1 MPEGNMST
9 FTGLILVSGQ
19 DKPGITQ
26 HLMKVLSEFV
36 VKIIDIEQIVIRDRL
51 LLTVLISLDQG
62 HAEAVVEDLNELQA
76 TLGLDIAIDFA
87 YHNEKLQELDHLRVV
102 IVGKEIKPSAIAII
116 ATEIA
121 KLGGNIED
129 IYRTSSAPVMAVEL
143 VLSLQND
150 AIKKVQSALAKVAV
164 ENGIDLAVELGG
176 SARNLKRLVLLD
188 MDSTLIEQEVI
199 DLLAEYSGK
208 SQIISDITAKA
219 MSGELDFK
227 QALSAR
233 VELLAGLDE
242 SVIDQVRQKV
252 TLTKGAQQL
261 ITELHNLGHK
271 VGVVSGGFIDVIEPI
286 LKDLEIDFYKA
297 NKLDIRDGKLTGK
310 VVGKVIDGSE
320 KLAVLREFAS
330 KEGINI
336 QQTVA
341 IGDGA
346 NDLEMIQAAGL
357 GIAFNVKPKVA
368 QSADTTLNIKDL
380 SAVLLLMGINS

>member
-62 HAEAVVEDLNELQA
+62 HAEAVVEDLNVLQA
-76 TLGLDIAIDFA
+76 TLDLDIAVDFA

-121 KLGGNIED
+121 RLGGNIED

-242 SVIDQVRQKV
+242 SVIDQVRQKI

-297 NKLDIRDGKLTGK
+297 NKLDIRDGKLTGN

-357 GIAFNVKPKVA
+357 GIAFNAKPKVA

>member
-102 IVGKEIKPSAIAII
+102 IVGKEINPSAIAII

-297 NKLDIRDGKLTGK
+297 NKLDIRDGKLTGN

-357 GIAFNVKPKVA
+357 GIAFNAKPKVA

>member
-62 HAEAVVEDLNELQA
+62 HAEAVVEDLNVLQA
-76 TLGLDIAIDFA
+76 TLGLDIAVDFA
-87 YHNEKLQELDHLRVV
+87 YHSEKLQELDHLRVV

-297 NKLDIRDGKLTGK
+297 NKLDIRDGKLTGN

-357 GIAFNVKPKVA
+357 GIAFNAKPKVA

>member
-297 NKLDIRDGKLTGK
+297 NKLDIRDGKLTGN

-357 GIAFNVKPKVA
+357 GIAFNAKPKVA

>member
-1 MPEGNMST
+1 MST

-297 NKLDIRDGKLTGK
+297 NKLEICDGKLTGN

-357 GIAFNVKPKVA
+357 GIAFNAKPKVA

>member
-1 MPEGNMST
+1 MST

-129 IYRTSSAPVMAVEL
+129 IYRISSAPVMAVEL

-297 NKLDIRDGKLTGK
+297 NKLEICDGKLTGN

-357 GIAFNVKPKVA
+357 GIAFNAKPKVA

>member
-102 IVGKEIKPSAIAII
+102 IVGWEIKPSAIAII

-121 KLGGNIED
+121 KLCGNIED

-297 NKLDIRDGKLTGK
+297 NKLEICDGKLTGN

-357 GIAFNVKPKVA
+357 GIAFNAKPKVA

>member
-1 MPEGNMST
+1 MST

-76 TLGLDIAIDFA
+76 TLGLDIAVDFA

-297 NKLDIRDGKLTGK
+297 NKLDIRDGKLTGN

-357 GIAFNVKPKVA
+357 GIAFNAKPKVA

>member
-62 HAEAVVEDLNELQA
+62 HAEAVVEDLNVLQA
-76 TLGLDIAIDFA
+76 TLGLDIAVDFA

-297 NKLDIRDGKLTGK
+297 NRLDIRDGKLTGK

-357 GIAFNVKPKVA
+357 GIAFNAKPKVA

>member
-76 TLGLDIAIDFA
+76 SLGLDIAIDFA

-297 NKLDIRDGKLTGK
+297 NRLDIRDGKLTGK

-330 KEGINI
+330 REGINI

-357 GIAFNVKPKVA
+357 GIAFNAKPKVA
-368 QSADTTLNIKDL
+368 RSADTTLNIKDL

>member
-76 TLGLDIAIDFA
+76 SLGLDIAIDFA

-233 VELLAGLDE
+233 VELLEGLDE
-242 SVIDQVRQKV
+242 SVIDQVRKKV

-357 GIAFNVKPKVA
+357 GIAFNAKPKVA

>member
-1 MPEGNMST
+1 MST

-62 HAEAVVEDLNELQA
+62 HAEAVVEDLNELQT
-76 TLGLDIAIDFA
+76 TLGLDIAVDFA

-102 IVGKEIKPSAIAII
+102 IVGKEIRPSAIAII

-297 NKLDIRDGKLTGK
+297 NKLDIRDGKLTGN

-357 GIAFNVKPKVA
+357 GIAFNAKPKVA

>member
-76 TLGLDIAIDFA
+76 TLGLDIAVDFA

-129 IYRTSSAPVMAVEL
+129 IYRISSAPVMAVEL

-227 QALSAR
+227 QALRAR

-297 NKLDIRDGKLTGK
+297 NKLEICDGKLTGN

-357 GIAFNVKPKVA
+357 GIAFNAKPKVA

>member
-1 MPEGNMST
+1 MST

-102 IVGKEIKPSAIAII
+102 IVGKEIRPSAIAII

-297 NKLDIRDGKLTGK
+297 NKLDIRDGKLTGN

-357 GIAFNVKPKVA
+357 GIAFNAKPKVA

>member
-357 GIAFNVKPKVA
+357 GIAFNAKPKVA

>member
-1 MPEGNMST
+1 MST

-76 TLGLDIAIDFA
+76 TLGLDIAVDFA

-297 NKLDIRDGKLTGK
+297 NKLEICDGKLTGN

-357 GIAFNVKPKVA
+357 GIAFNAKPKVA

>member
-76 TLGLDIAIDFA
+76 TLGLDIAVDFA

-116 ATEIA
+116 ATAIA

-297 NKLDIRDGKLTGK
+297 NKLEICDGKLTGN

-357 GIAFNVKPKVA
+357 GIAFNAKPKVA

>member
-19 DKPGITQ
+19 DKPGVTQ

-176 SARNLKRLVLLD
+176 RARNLKRLVLLD

-227 QALSAR
+227 QSLSAR

-286 LKDLEIDFYKA
+286 LKDLEIDFYRA
-297 NKLDIRDGKLTGK
+297 NKLDIGDGKLTGK

-357 GIAFNVKPKVA
+357 GIAFNAKPKVA
-368 QSADTTLNIKDL
+368 QSADTTLNINDL

>member
-87 YHNEKLQELDHLRVV
+87 YHNEKLKELDHLRVV

-357 GIAFNVKPKVA
+357 GIAFNAKPKVA
-368 QSADTTLNIKDL
+368 RSADTTLNIKDL

>member
-76 TLGLDIAIDFA
+76 TLGLDIAVDFA

-357 GIAFNVKPKVA
+357 GIAFNAKPKVA

>member
-76 TLGLDIAIDFA
+76 SLGLDIAIDFA

-233 VELLAGLDE
+233 VELLEGLDE
-242 SVIDQVRQKV
+242 SVIDQVRKKV

-297 NKLDIRDGKLTGK
+297 NKLDIRDGKLTGN

-357 GIAFNVKPKVA
+357 GIAFNAKPKVA

>member
-1 MPEGNMST
+1 MST

-62 HAEAVVEDLNELQA
+62 HAEAVVEDLNVLQA
-76 TLGLDIAIDFA
+76 TLGLDIAVDFA

-164 ENGIDLAVELGG
+164 ENGIDLAVEQGG

-227 QALSAR
+227 QALRAR

-297 NKLDIRDGKLTGK
+297 NKLDIRDGKLTGN

-357 GIAFNVKPKVA
+357 GIAFNAKPKVA

>member
-233 VELLAGLDE
+233 VELLAGLDD

-261 ITELHNLGHK
+261 ITELHSLGHK

-357 GIAFNVKPKVA
+357 GIAFNAKPKVA

>member
-62 HAEAVVEDLNELQA
+62 HAEAVVEDLNVLQA

-129 IYRTSSAPVMAVEL
+129 IYRTSSAPVTAVEL

-297 NKLDIRDGKLTGK
+297 NKLEIRDGKLTGK

-357 GIAFNVKPKVA
+357 GIAFNAKPKVA

>member
-164 ENGIDLAVELGG
+164 ENGIDLAVEQGG

-357 GIAFNVKPKVA
+357 GIAFNAKPKVA

>member
-1 MPEGNMST
+1 MST

-261 ITELHNLGHK
+261 ITELHNLGHR

-297 NKLDIRDGKLTGK
+297 NKLDIRDGKLTGN

-357 GIAFNVKPKVA
+357 GIAFNAKPKVA

>member
-233 VELLAGLDE
+233 VELLEGLDE

-297 NKLDIRDGKLTGK
+297 NKLDIRDGKLTGN

-357 GIAFNVKPKVA
+357 GIAFNAKPKVA

>member
-242 SVIDQVRQKV
+242 SVIDQVRQRV

-297 NKLDIRDGKLTGK
+297 NKLDIRDGKLTGN

-357 GIAFNVKPKVA
+357 GIAFNAKPKVA

>member
-1 MPEGNMST
+1 
-9 FTGLILVSGQ
+9 
-19 DKPGITQ
+19 
-26 HLMKVLSEFV
+26 
-36 VKIIDIEQIVIRDRL
+36 
-51 LLTVLISLDQG
+51 
-62 HAEAVVEDLNELQA
+62 
-76 TLGLDIAIDFA
+76 
-87 YHNEKLQELDHLRVV
+87 
-102 IVGKEIKPSAIAII
+102 
-116 ATEIA
+116 
-121 KLGGNIED
+121 
-129 IYRTSSAPVMAVEL
+129 
-143 VLSLQND
+143 
-150 AIKKVQSALAKVAV
+150 
-164 ENGIDLAVELGG
+164 
-176 SARNLKRLVLLD
+176 

-297 NKLDIRDGKLTGK
+297 NKLEICDGKLTGN

-357 GIAFNVKPKVA
+357 GIAFNAKPKVA
-368 QSADTTLNIKDL
+368 RSADTTLNIKDL

>member
-252 TLTKGAQQL
+252 ALTKGAQQL

-286 LKDLEIDFYKA
+286 LKDLEIDFYRA
-297 NKLDIRDGKLTGK
+297 NKLDIGDGKLTGK

-357 GIAFNVKPKVA
+357 GIAFNAKPKVA

>member
-19 DKPGITQ
+19 DKPGVTQ

-51 LLTVLISLDQG
+51 LLTVLISLDRG
-62 HAEAVVEDLNELQA
+62 HAEAVVEDLNELKA

-143 VLSLQND
+143 VLSLQNY

-176 SARNLKRLVLLD
+176 RARNLKRMVLLD

-208 SQIISDITAKA
+208 FKIVSDITARA

-297 NKLDIRDGKLTGK
+297 NKLEIRDGKLTGN

-330 KEGINI
+330 KEGIDI

-341 IGDGA
+341 IPIVTGKQIGRA
-346 NDLEMIQAAGL
+346 H
-357 GIAFNVKPKVA
+357 V
-368 QSADTTLNIKDL
+368 
-380 SAVLLLMGINS
+380 

>member
-62 HAEAVVEDLNELQA
+62 HAEAIAEDLNVLQA
-76 TLGLDIAIDFA
+76 TLGLDIAVDFA
-87 YHNEKLQELDHLRVV
+87 YHSEKLQELDHLRVV

-233 VELLAGLDE
+233 VELLAGLDD

-357 GIAFNVKPKVA
+357 GIAFNAKPKVA

>member
-1 MPEGNMST
+1 MST

-76 TLGLDIAIDFA
+76 SLGLDIAIDFA

-233 VELLAGLDE
+233 VELLEGLDE
-242 SVIDQVRQKV
+242 SVIDQVRKKV

-286 LKDLEIDFYKA
+286 LKHLEIDFYKA

-357 GIAFNVKPKVA
+357 GIAFNAKPKVA

>member
-286 LKDLEIDFYKA
+286 LKDLEIDFYIA
-297 NKLDIRDGKLTGK
+297 NKLDIRDGKLTGN
-310 VVGKVIDGSE
+310 VLGKVIDGSE

-357 GIAFNVKPKVA
+357 GIAFNAKPKVA

-380 SAVLLLMGINS
+380 SVVLLLMGISS

>member
-143 VLSLQND
+143 VLSLQNY

-176 SARNLKRLVLLD
+176 RARNLKRMVLLD

-297 NKLDIRDGKLTGK
+297 NKLEIRDGKLTGN

-357 GIAFNVKPKVA
+357 GIAFNAKPKVA

>member
-87 YHNEKLQELDHLRVV
+87 YHNEKLQELDHLRVM

-297 NKLDIRDGKLTGK
+297 NKLDIRDGKLTGN

-357 GIAFNVKPKVA
+357 GIAFNAKPKVA

>member
-26 HLMKVLSEFV
+26 NLMKVLSEFV

-150 AIKKVQSALAKVAV
+150 AIKKVKSALAKVAF

-208 SQIISDITAKA
+208 SQIVSDITAKA

-242 SVIDQVRQKV
+242 SVIDQVRQKI

-297 NKLDIRDGKLTGK
+297 NKLDIRDGKLTGN

-320 KLAVLREFAS
+320 KLAALKEFVD

-357 GIAFNVKPKVA
+357 GIAFNAKPKVA

>member
-1 MPEGNMST
+1 MST

-116 ATEIA
+116 ATEIS

-233 VELLAGLDE
+233 VELLAGLDD

-297 NKLDIRDGKLTGK
+297 NKLDIRDGKLTGN

-357 GIAFNVKPKVA
+357 GIAFNAKPKVA

>member
-1 MPEGNMST
+1 MST

-233 VELLAGLDE
+233 VEFLAGLDE

-297 NKLDIRDGKLTGK
+297 NKLDIRDGKLTGN

-357 GIAFNVKPKVA
+357 GIAFNAKPKVA
-368 QSADTTLNIKDL
+368 RSADTTLNIKDL